1 MADIHDH
8 THAPRV
14 DCEQALAEI
23 YTYLDGELTDEKRTL
38 IAGHLEACNP
48 CIEVYDF
55 EAELRVVISTR
66 ARNEAVPETLR
77 LRIAEKLTLFI
88 QGEFTDGDAG
98 TDAGADPDAD
108 AGPSI
113 GQPPASDA

>member
-1 MADIHDH
+1 
-8 THAPRV
+8 
-14 DCEQALAEI
+14 
-23 YTYLDGELTDEKRTL
+23 
-38 IAGHLEACNP
+38 
-48 CIEVYDF
+48 
-55 EAELRVVISTR
+55 VVISTR
-66 ARNEAVPETLR
+66 ARNDAVPETLR